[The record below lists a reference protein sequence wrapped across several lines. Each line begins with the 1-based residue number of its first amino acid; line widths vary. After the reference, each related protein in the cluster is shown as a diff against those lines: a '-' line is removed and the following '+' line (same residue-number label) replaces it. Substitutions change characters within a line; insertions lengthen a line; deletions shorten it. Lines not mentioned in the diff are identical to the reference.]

1 VNGIFV
7 DTGAWYALVDSDDA
21 DHKAAAAFLASN
33 TMPLITTNF
42 IFSETVTLIRY
53 RIGHEAARSFGQKL
67 MESSFVRV
75 VAVTSADEERA
86 WDIFSKYRDQD
97 FSFVDCTS
105 FAVME
110 RMKFSTAFGFDRHF
124 SVMRHAVVPGKEIK

>member
-1 VNGIFV
+1 MNGIFV

-21 DHKAAAAFLASN
+21 DHTAAAAFLASN

-42 IFSETVTLIRY
+42 IFSEAVTLIRY

-75 VAVTSADEERA
+75 VAVTPADEERA
-86 WDIFSKYRDQD
+86 WEIFCKYRDQD
-97 FSFVDCTS
+97 FSFVDCSS
-105 FAVME
+105 FAAME
-110 RMKFSTAFGFDRHF
+110 RMKLSTAFGFDRHF
-124 SVMRHAVVPGKEIK
+124 SVMKYAVVPGKEIK

>member
-1 VNGIFV
+1 MNGIFV

-21 DHKAAAAFLASN
+21 DHKAAAAFLAANS
-33 TMPLITTNF
+33 TPLITTNF

-53 RIGHEAARSFGQKL
+53 RVGHVAASSIGQKL
-67 MESSFVRV
+67 QESRFVRI
-75 VAVTSADEERA
+75 VAVTPADEERA
-86 WDIFSKYRDQD
+86 WDIFNKFRDQD

-110 RMKFSTAFGFDRHF
+110 RMKLSTVFGFDRHF
-124 SVMRHAVVPGKEIK
+124 SVMKYAVVPGRDVS

>member
-21 DHKAAAAFLASN
+21 DHKAAAAFLAAN
-33 TMPLITTNF
+33 TLPLITTNF

-67 MESSFVRV
+67 QESNFVRV
-75 VAVTSADEERA
+75 IAVTPADEERA
-86 WDIFSKYRDQD
+86 WDIFSKYSDQD

-105 FAVME
+105 FAVMA
-110 RMKFSTAFGFDRHF
+110 RMKLSTAFGFDRHF
-124 SVMRHAVVPGKEIK
+124 LVMKYAVVPGKEIK

>member
-1 VNGIFV
+1 MKGIFV
-7 DTGAWYALVDSDDA
+7 DTSAWYALVDSDDA

-33 TMPLITTNF
+33 TIPLITTNF

-53 RIGHEAARSFGQKL
+53 RIGHEVARSFGQKL
-67 MESSFVRV
+67 QESNFVRV
-75 VAVTSADEERA
+75 IAVTPADEERA
-86 WDIFSKYRDQD
+86 WDIFIKYRDQD

-110 RMKFSTAFGFDRHF
+110 RMKHSTVFGFDRHF
-124 SVMRHAVVPGKEIK
+124 SVMKYAVVPGKGIK

>member
-7 DTGAWYALVDSDDA
+7 DTGAWYALVDSDDV
-21 DHKAAAAFLASN
+21 DHKAAAAFLVSN
-33 TMPLITTNF
+33 MVPLITTNF

-67 MESSFVRV
+67 IESSFVRV
-75 VAVTSADEERA
+75 VAVTPTDEERA
-86 WDIFSKYRDQD
+86 WGIFSKYRDQD

-110 RMKFSTAFGFDRHF
+110 RMKLSTAFAFDRHF
-124 SVMRHAVVPGKEIK
+124 SVMKYAVVPGMEVT

>member
-1 VNGIFV
+1 MNGIFV
-7 DTGAWYALVDSDDA
+7 DTGAWFALVDSDDA
-21 DHKAAAAFLASN
+21 DHKAAAVFLASN

-53 RIGHEAARSFGQKL
+53 RNGHDAAYTFGQKL
-67 MESSFVRV
+67 MESRFVRV
-75 VAVTSADEERA
+75 VAVTPADEERA
-86 WDIFSKYRDQD
+86 WNIFGKYRDQD

-110 RMKFSTAFGFDRHF
+110 RMKLSTVFCFDRHF
-124 SVMRHAVVPGKEIK
+124 SVMKYTVVPGKDL

>member
-1 VNGIFV
+1 MNGIFV

-21 DHKAAAAFLASN
+21 DHKAAAAFLAANS
-33 TMPLITTNF
+33 MPLITTNF

-53 RIGHEAARSFGQKL
+53 RVGHVAARSFGQKL
-67 MESSFVRV
+67 QESRFVRI
-75 VAVTSADEERA
+75 VAVTPADEERA
-86 WDIFSKYRDQD
+86 WDIFRKYQDQD

-110 RMKFSTAFGFDRHF
+110 RMKLSTVFGFDRHF
-124 SVMRHAVVPGKEIK
+124 SVMKYAVVPGRDVS

>member
-1 VNGIFV
+1 MNGIFV

-21 DHKAAAAFLASN
+21 DHNAAAAFLTAN

-42 IFSETVTLIRY
+42 IFSETITLIRY

-67 MESSFVRV
+67 QESSFVRIT
-75 VAVTSADEERA
+75 AVTHADEERA
-86 WDIFSKYRDQD
+86 WDIFGKYRDQD

-110 RMKFSTAFGFDRHF
+110 RMKLATAFAFDRHF
-124 SVMRHAVVPGKEIK
+124 SVMKFAVVPGKEVT